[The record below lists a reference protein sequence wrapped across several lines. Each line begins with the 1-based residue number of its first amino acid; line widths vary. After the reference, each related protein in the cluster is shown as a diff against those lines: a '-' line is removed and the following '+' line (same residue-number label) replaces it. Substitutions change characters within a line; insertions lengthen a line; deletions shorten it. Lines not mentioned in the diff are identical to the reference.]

1 MIQKTFLGVLL
12 SVMVCFGVYG
22 QSQDTTVLQGDVVSG
37 QEDAGMVQESA
48 GEKRGRLTIAIKNIS
63 KTDEGEQRHNRL
75 LWNDG
80 HWAGI
85 GIHYSGLITNLT
97 HMNLPEGAEF
107 LSQSAKSIGVTL
119 NPIDYT
125 LLKSRHVGLVTG
137 LGVEFN
143 NFRFDENMTLK
154 VEDGVTVPDYQY
166 QAQNIRLEKSK
177 LYTCYLNV
185 PLLVEVQMGRNNNF
199 FINAGMVGGWRI
211 GTHTKIKASDPRLSG
226 KYKDHGSFGLRNFH
240 YGYTINIGY
249 NHFALSAVY
258 YRSTLFKDGK
268 GPRVQQINI
277 GLTFLL

>member
-37 QEDAGMVQESA
+37 QEDAGMVPESA

-185 PLLVEVQMGRNNNF
+185 PFLVEVQMGRNNNF

>member
-1 MIQKTFLGVLL
+1 MIKKSFLGVLFSL
-12 SVMVCFGVYG
+12 LVCSVYG
-22 QSQDTTVLQGDVVSG
+22 QIEDTAHRGDNEMSIQQRAASISQK
-37 QEDAGMVQESA
+37 A
-48 GEKRGRLTIAIKNIS
+48 GEKRSRLTIAIKNIS

-75 LWNDG
+75 LWNDV

-97 HMNLPEGAEF
+97 HMNLPAGAEF

-125 LLKSRHVGLVTG
+125 LLKSKHVGLVTG

-143 NFRFDENMTLK
+143 NFRFEENMALK
-154 VEDGVTVPDYQY
+154 VENGVTVPDYQY
-166 QAQNIRLEKSK
+166 QTQNIRLEKSK

-199 FINAGMVGGWRI
+199 FVNAGMVGGWRI
-211 GTHTKIKASDPRLSG
+211 GAHTKIKASDPRLSG
-226 KYKDHGSFGLRNFH
+226 KFKKHDSFGLRNFH

-258 YRSTLFKDGK
+258 YRSTLFKNGR

>member
-154 VEDGVTVPDYQY
+154 VKDGVTVPDYQY

>member
-37 QEDAGMVQESA
+37 QEDAGMVPESA

-137 LGVEFN
+137 LGTATSAEG
-143 NFRFDENMTLK
+143 RCASCK
-154 VEDGVTVPDYQY
+154 VYTGSVG
-166 QAQNIRLEKSK
+166 AQKK
-177 LYTCYLNV
+177 
-185 PLLVEVQMGRNNNF
+185 
-199 FINAGMVGGWRI
+199 
-211 GTHTKIKASDPRLSG
+211 KKADSF
-226 KYKDHGSFGLRNFH
+226 FGL
-240 YGYTINIGY
+240 GG
-249 NHFALSAVY
+249 
-258 YRSTLFKDGK
+258 LFQKLF
-268 GPRVQQINI
+268 
-277 GLTFLL
+277 GLFQKLFE